1 MAFSWKPFIQV
12 EEQHRAQNLR
22 ALATYDHLWG
32 WGYLLEHPLPFQT
45 FAFALGVQNPAHACV
60 HSPRVKPAFSYPCVK
75 VPSFPTGLLL
85 LLWTHEV

>member
-12 EEQHRAQNLR
+12 EEQWRAQNLR

-45 FAFALGVQNPAHACV
+45 FALAVSSTVSASAPSSWGIPNCCSPTTLGTEWDLECP
-60 HSPRVKPAFSYPCVK
+60 
-75 VPSFPTGLLL
+75 
-85 LLWTHEV
+85 E

>member
-12 EEQHRAQNLR
+12 EEQWRAQNLR

-45 FAFALGVQNPAHACV
+45 FALAVSSSLSFCSKQLGNTQLL
-60 HSPRVKPAFSYPCVK
+60 
-75 VPSFPTGLLL
+75 FPHHTGN
-85 LLWTHEV
+85 

>member
-45 FAFALGVQNPAHACV
+45 FAFAVSSIVSSFCSKKLGNIQPL
-60 HSPRVKPAFSYPCVK
+60 
-75 VPSFPTGLLL
+75 FPHDTGN
-85 LLWTHEV
+85 